1 MLIFVKNNSIN
12 ILNMFK
18 FLNKSYPFNDDL
30 RYNAKIIFFISI
42 GVLVFL
48 LLFQPIDLSSYSNKD
63 IFYLITGLGA
73 STFLTLSL
81 DLIVLPSFFPKIF
94 VQSKWNIKKEILW
107 NLWILITVSASNFL
121 FYSKLFEVIDISFGL
136 IGKILLIAFLPVAT
150 LIIINQDR
158 LLRNHLKTA
167 MLLNNRLKEG
177 KLLKDKMIYFDSEYK
192 KDSLSIKLD
201 ALILIKSADNYIEV
215 FYKSNGDVKSQMI
228 RSTLVKA
235 EKLISEY
242 DFIFRCHRTFIVNK
256 NYIEEISGSSQGY
269 KLSFKN
275 IDFPVLVSQ
284 KYISEFKK
292 MI

>member
-1 MLIFVKNNSIN
+1 MLIFVNNNSIKK
-12 ILNMFK
+12 INMLK

-30 RYNAKIIFFISI
+30 RHNAKIIFFISI
-42 GVLVFL
+42 GILVFL
-48 LLFQPIDLSSYSNKD
+48 LLFQPLDLSSYSNKD

-81 DLIVLPSFFPKIF
+81 NLIILPSFFPKIF
-94 VQSKWNIKKEILW
+94 VQSKWNIKKEIFW
-107 NLWILITVSASNFL
+107 NIWILITISASNFL
-121 FYSKLFEVIDISFGL
+121 FYTKLFEVITINFGL
-136 IGKILLIAFLPVAT
+136 VGKIVLIAFIPVAT

-158 LLRNHLKTA
+158 LLRSHLKSA
-167 MLLNNRLKEG
+167 IRLNVRLKES
-177 KLLKDKMIYFDSEYK
+177 KQVKDKMIYFDSEYK

-201 ALILIKSADNYIEV
+201 SLILIKSADNYIEV
-215 FYKSNGDVKSQMI
+215 FYKSNGDIKSQMV
-228 RSTLVKA
+228 RSTLSKA
-235 EKLISEY
+235 EQLLREC

-256 NYIEEISGSSQGY
+256 NYIEEITGSSQGY
-269 KLSFKN
+269 KLIFNK